1 MFPTADQRPLVV
13 GRLRGSVKERQGS
26 TVKAQ
31 PPPAER
37 RASASC
43 YLVHVNDAVAVPL
56 LGHVAEASGDVDPAA
71 DVHVHLHGLL
81 LDLTVQLRQVLHAGT
96 QQRS

>member
-1 MFPTADQRPLVV
+1 MN
-13 GRLRGSVKERQGS
+13 ERAS
-26 TVKAQ
+26 KVKAK
-31 PPPAER
+31 AEEPR
-37 RASASC
+37 RCASC

-56 LGHVAEASGDVDPAA
+56 LSHVAEASGDVDPAA

-81 LDLTVQLRQVLHAGT
+81 LDLTVQLRQVLHAGGT